1 LDKSLIPTIQPLQKR
16 IKMLELITVKEYSKR
31 ENISDT
37 ASRKRL
43 DKGLIQSI
51 QLDEITYIIYKS
63 DCENII
69 KDLKN
74 KIKFQKEQIAKYKIS
89 FDANLNKDEKIKE
102 LEIELKEYILR
113 ERNLYEKVI
122 GQFDRMSITK
132 N

>member
-1 LDKSLIPTIQPLQKR
+1 
-16 IKMLELITVKEYSKR
+16 MLELITVKEYSKR
-31 ENISDT
+31 EKISDT

-63 DCENII
+63 NYENII

-74 KIKFQKEQIAKYKIS
+74 KNRIQREQITKYKQ
-89 FDANLNKDEKIKE
+89 ANEFYTNQEEKIKE
-102 LEIELKEYILR
+102 LEKDLKEYIQR

-122 GQFDRMSITK
+122 GQLDKMMISK
-132 N
+132 KVD

>member
-1 LDKSLIPTIQPLQKR
+1 
-16 IKMLELITVKEYSKR
+16 MLELITVKEYSKR

-43 DKGLIQSI
+43 DKSLMPTI
-51 QLDEITYIIYKS
+51 QLDDITYIVYKS
-63 DCENII
+63 DCDNII

-74 KIKFQKEQIAKYKIS
+74 KIKFQKEQISKYKIS

-102 LEIELKEYILR
+102 LETELKEYILR

>member
-1 LDKSLIPTIQPLQKR
+1 
-16 IKMLELITVKEYSKR
+16 MLELITVKEYSKR

-43 DKGLIQSI
+43 DKSLIPTI
-51 QLDEITYIIYKS
+51 QLDDITYIVYKS

-74 KIKFQKEQIAKYKIS
+74 KNRFQKEQIAKYKQAS
-89 FDANLNKDEKIKE
+89 EFYLKQDERIKE
-102 LEIELKEYILR
+102 LEAELKEYSQR

-122 GQFDRMSITK
+122 GQFDRMMLPADIKKS
-132 N
+132 

>member
-1 LDKSLIPTIQPLQKR
+1 
-16 IKMLELITVKEYSKR
+16 MLELITVKEYSKR

-43 DKGLIQSI
+43 DKSFIQSI
-51 QLDEITYIIYKS
+51 QLDEITYIVYKS

-89 FDANLNKDEKIKE
+89 FDANLTKNEKIKE
-102 LEIELKEYILR
+102 LETELKEYILR

-122 GQFDRMSITK
+122 GQFDRMSIAK

>member
-122 GQFDRMSITK
+122 GQFDRMSISK
-132 N
+132 I

>member
-1 LDKSLIPTIQPLQKR
+1 
-16 IKMLELITVKEYSKR
+16 MLELITVKEYSKR

-43 DKGLIQSI
+43 DKSLIQSI
-51 QLDEITYIIYKS
+51 QLDDITYIVYKS
-63 DCENII
+63 DCNNII

-74 KIKFQKEQIAKYKIS
+74 KIRFQKEQISKYKIS
-89 FDANLNKDEKIKE
+89 FDAILNKDEKIKE